1 MSLRLILV
9 LLLVSYSAL
18 SASASQINDDEDTP
32 RIMVSAAERSYVDI
46 IDSMIS
52 RGVNI
57 NIQNVNG
64 YSALSTASENGRTEL
79 VKFLLLKGADK
90 SHIKSLHHSPMV
102 IPEIKDDYEA
112 PKIFIYC
119 VRYGIIKAAVS
130 MLNRGVDIN
139 SSDSQGNNA
148 LTVAAIYGYKDIM
161 ELLLKKGADV
171 NQINGIGQSPAVS
184 AIENGGAE
192 GAEFIVRNG
201 GKLQGIDLEWYTA
214 KMFAV
219 VSGKDA
225 NLEARDQQSEKTV
238 LMLAAEK
245 NHTGTVRYLVKKGA
259 KINAEFSSTR
269 REHRPYNGSTALI
282 FALRDKSGTD
292 AAFELIRLKASLDN
306 LNNSDETALLSA
318 VYHAQP
324 DLVIALLNAGA
335 NVNRADSFGK
345 TPYYYAMMNGN
356 AEIMAILKA
365 RGGR

>member
-1 MSLRLILV
+1 MSLRLIFVFLV
-9 LLLVSYSAL
+9 ISSSAL
-18 SASASQINDDEDTP
+18 FASASSINDDEDTP
-32 RIMVSAAERSYVDI
+32 RIMLSAAERNYVDI
-46 IDSMIS
+46 VNSLIS
-52 RGVNI
+52 SGVDI
-57 NIQNVNG
+57 NIKDING
-64 YSALSTASENGRTEL
+64 YSALSTASENGRTDL
-79 VKFLLLKGADK
+79 VKFLLSKGANK
-90 SHIKSLHHSPMV
+90 SHMKPLHHSPMI
-102 IPEIKDDYEA
+102 IPEIKDDYDA
-112 PKIFIYC
+112 PKIYIYC
-119 VRYGIIKAAVS
+119 VLYGIIKAAAS

-148 LTVAAIYGYKDIM
+148 LTVAAIHGYKDIM

-171 NQINGIGQSPAVS
+171 NQINGIGQSPAIS
-184 AIENGGAE
+184 SIENGGAE

-201 GKLQGIDLEWYTA
+201 GRLQGNDLEWYTT
-214 KMFAV
+214 KMFAI

-225 NLEARDQQSEKTV
+225 KLEARDQQSEKTV

-245 NHTGTVRYLVKKGA
+245 NHANTVRYLVKRGA
-259 KINAEFSSTR
+259 KINAEYSSTR
-269 REHRPYNGSTALI
+269 MDHRPLNGSTALI

-324 DLVIALLNAGA
+324 DMVIALLNAGA
-335 NVNRADSFGK
+335 NVNRADSMGK

-356 AEIMAILKA
+356 VEIMAILKS